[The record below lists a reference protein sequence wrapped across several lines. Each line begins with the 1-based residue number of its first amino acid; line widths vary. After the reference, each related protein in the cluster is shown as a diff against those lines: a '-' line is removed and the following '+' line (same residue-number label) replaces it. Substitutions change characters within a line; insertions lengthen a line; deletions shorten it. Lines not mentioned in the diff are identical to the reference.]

1 MPDER
6 RPAFGQG
13 RGDVTRAADLIDT
26 DPITIG
32 EASRLLRGIVSESAL
47 RSEIRKG
54 NLIAYRIGKNLFT
67 TPQAIREMRDKCRV
81 QPNRPDSTSEKT
93 TEPGSSATATATDEL
108 AALKASVSA
117 LKNGSLNTS
126 LRNTRHDRQGA
137 GKVTPFPSRKS

>member
-1 MPDER
+1 M
-6 RPAFGQG
+6 
-13 RGDVTRAADLIDT
+13 TRADLIDT

-81 QPNRPDSTSEKT
+81 MPNRPDSTSEKT
-93 TEPGSSATATATDEL
+93 IEPGSSATATKTDAL
-108 AALKASVSA
+108 AALKAIEQG
-117 LKNGSLNTS
+117 LKNGSLST
-126 LRNTRHDRQGA
+126 LRKSTPADRQGA
-137 GKVTPFPSRKS
+137 GKVTPFPSRKC

>member
-1 MPDER
+1 
-6 RPAFGQG
+6 
-13 RGDVTRAADLIDT
+13 VTRAADLIDT

-67 TPQAIREMRDKCRV
+67 TPAALNEMRDKCRV
-81 QPNRPDSTSEKT
+81 MPNRPDSTSVEM
-93 TEPGSSATATATDEL
+93 TEPGSSATATVTDEL
-108 AALKASVSA
+108 AALKASVGA

>member
-1 MPDER
+1 M
-6 RPAFGQG
+6 
-13 RGDVTRAADLIDT
+13 TRADLIDT

-67 TPQAIREMRDKCRV
+67 TPAALNEMREKCRV
-81 QPNRPDSTSEKT
+81 QQNRPDSTSEKT
-93 TEPGSSATATATDEL
+93 TEPGSSATAIVTDARAAMRATAT
-108 AALKASVSA
+108 A
-117 LKNGSLNTS
+117 LKNGSLSTLHKS
-126 LRNTRHDRQGA
+126 TPTGRQGA

>member
-1 MPDER
+1 VSAR
-6 RPAFGQG
+6 
-13 RGDVTRAADLIDT
+13 ADLIDT

-67 TPQAIREMRDKCRV
+67 TPAALNEMREKCRV
-81 QPNRPDSTSEKT
+81 QQNRPDSTSEKT

-108 AALKASVSA
+108 AALKATVRG
-117 LKNGSLNTS
+117 LKNGSLST
-126 LRNTRHDRQGA
+126 LRKSTPADRQGA
-137 GKVTPFPSRKS
+137 GKVTPFPSRKC

>member
-1 MPDER
+1 VSAR
-6 RPAFGQG
+6 
-13 RGDVTRAADLIDT
+13 ADLIDT

-67 TPQAIREMRDKCRV
+67 TPAALNEMREKCRV
-81 QPNRPDSTSEKT
+81 QQNRPDSTSEKT

-108 AALKASVSA
+108 AALKATVRG
-117 LKNGSLNTS
+117 LKNGSLSTLLKS
-126 LRNTRHDRQGA
+126 TPADRQGA

>member
-1 MPDER
+1 M
-6 RPAFGQG
+6 
-13 RGDVTRAADLIDT
+13 TRADLIDT

-67 TPQAIREMRDKCRV
+67 TPAAIREMRDKCRV
-81 QPNRPDSTSEKT
+81 QQNRPDSTSEKT
-93 TEPGSSATATATDEL
+93 IEPGSSATATATDEL
-108 AALKASVSA
+108 AALKATVRG
-117 LKNGSLNTS
+117 LKNGSLST
-126 LRNTRHDRQGA
+126 LRKSTPADRQEA

>member
-1 MPDER
+1 M
-6 RPAFGQG
+6 
-13 RGDVTRAADLIDT
+13 TRAADLIDT

-67 TPQAIREMRDKCRV
+67 TPAALNEMREKCRV
-81 QPNRPDSTSEKT
+81 QQNRPDSTSEKT

-108 AALKASVSA
+108 AALKATVRG
-117 LKNGSLNTS
+117 LKNGSLST
-126 LRNTRHDRQGA
+126 LRKSTPADRQEA

>member
-1 MPDER
+1 VSAR
-6 RPAFGQG
+6 
-13 RGDVTRAADLIDT
+13 ADLIDT

-67 TPQAIREMRDKCRV
+67 TPAALNEMREKCRV
-81 QPNRPDSTSEKT
+81 QQNRPDSTSEKT
-93 TEPGSSATATATDEL
+93 IEPGSSATATATDEL
-108 AALKASVSA
+108 AALKATVRG
-117 LKNGSLNTS
+117 LKNGSLST
-126 LRNTRHDRQGA
+126 LRKSTPADRQEA

>member
-1 MPDER
+1 M
-6 RPAFGQG
+6 
-13 RGDVTRAADLIDT
+13 TRADLIDT

-67 TPQAIREMRDKCRV
+67 TPAALNEMREKCRV
-81 QPNRPDSTSEKT
+81 QQNRPDSTSEKT

-108 AALKASVSA
+108 AALKATVRG
-117 LKNGSLNTS
+117 LKNGSLST
-126 LRNTRHDRQGA
+126 LRKSTPADRQEA

>member
-1 MPDER
+1 
-6 RPAFGQG
+6 
-13 RGDVTRAADLIDT
+13 VTRSDLIDT

-81 QPNRPDSTSEKT
+81 TPNRPDSTSEKT
-93 TEPGSSATATATDEL
+93 TEPGSSATATGTDEL
-108 AALKASVSA
+108 AALKAIELG
-117 LKNGSLNTS
+117 LKNGSLST
-126 LRNTRHDRQGA
+126 LRKSTLRDRQGA
-137 GKVTPFPSRKS
+137 ASPIPFPSRKS

>member
-1 MPDER
+1 
-6 RPAFGQG
+6 
-13 RGDVTRAADLIDT
+13 VTRADLIDT

-67 TPQAIREMRDKCRV
+67 TPAALKEMREKCRV
-81 QPNRPDSTSEKT
+81 PPNRPDSTSEKT
-93 TEPGSSATATATDEL
+93 IELGSSATATGTDEL
-108 AALKASVSA
+108 AALKATVRG
-117 LKNGSLNTS
+117 LKNGSLST
-126 LRNTRHDRQGA
+126 LRKSTPADRQEA

>member
-1 MPDER
+1 M
-6 RPAFGQG
+6 
-13 RGDVTRAADLIDT
+13 TRADLIDT

-67 TPQAIREMRDKCRV
+67 TPAALNEMREKCRV
-81 QPNRPDSTSEKT
+81 QQNRPDSTSEKT
-93 TEPGSSATATATDEL
+93 IEPGSSATATATDEL
-108 AALKASVSA
+108 AALKATVRG
-117 LKNGSLNTS
+117 LKNGSLST
-126 LRNTRHDRQGA
+126 LRKSTPADRQEA